1 MFSIAFWVRQ
11 FNRYMD
17 YQRVVVIMPLQ
28 TVSGRGIGVRV
39 DLMIYRF
46 RVSYRSF
53 PPPHPAPAFT
63 VLQNACS
70 FRSTLLQLGGQ
81 KQQRR
86 RGVSG
91 TFSNDSPDLF
101 SFRHLAHVQLAIVE
115 RQVEVSGHNILTNGC
130 QA

>member
-1 MFSIAFWVRQ
+1 
-11 FNRYMD
+11 MD
-17 YQRVVVIMPLQ
+17 YQRVVVVVPLQ
-28 TVSGRGIGVRV
+28 TVSGRGIGVRA

-53 PPPHPAPAFT
+53 LPPYPASVFT
-63 VLQNACS
+63 VLRNTCS

-81 KQQRR
+81 KQRRR

-101 SFRHLAHVQLAIVE
+101 LFHHLTHAHVAVVE
-115 RQVEVSGHNILTNGC
+115 RQVEVSGHNILANGRR
-130 QA
+130 A

>member
-1 MFSIAFWVRQ
+1 
-11 FNRYMD
+11 MD
-17 YQRVVVIMPLQ
+17 YQRVVVVMPLQ

-53 PPPHPAPAFT
+53 PPPHPVPVFKNT
-63 VLQNACS
+63 VLPNACS

-81 KQQRR
+81 KQRRR

-91 TFSNDSPDLF
+91 TFSNDSLDLF
-101 SFRHLAHVQLAIVE
+101 SFRHLAHAHVAIVE
-115 RQVEVSGHNILTNGC
+115 RQIEVSGHNILANGHR
-130 QA
+130 A